1 MVEEKNGN
9 SYVKDICCKKI
20 LSFQMQNFLAHL
32 KTAKHKL
39 AVEDDKNSKIELQ
52 KILDRV
58 NTSRASN
65 PEASASNKNM
75 DNSTKIKI
83 D

>member
-1 MVEEKNGN
+1 
-9 SYVKDICCKKI
+9 
-20 LSFQMQNFLAHL
+20 MQNFLAHL